1 MKRIEAIIVAACIL
15 AVIGLSALSFLSIKF
30 ALVAALGLAAIISD
44 VATAKAST
52 SAWIDSQNP
61 KRLNVETTVQ
71 LSGNTNIVSVN
82 LNFGFYFGAAQ
93 LVA

>member
-1 MKRIEAIIVAACIL
+1 MPARQEALGHRGV
-15 AVIGLSALSFLSIKF
+15 GLE
-30 ALVAALGLAAIISD
+30 ALGLAAIISD
-44 VATAKAST
+44 PKTAQAST
-52 SAWIDSQNP
+52 FASIDSQNP

>member
-1 MKRIEAIIVAACIL
+1 MAVAAVNSRIEAL
-15 AVIGLSALSFLSIKF
+15 A
-30 ALVAALGLAAIISD
+30 LAAIISD
-44 VATAKAST
+44 PDTTKAST
-52 SAWIDSQNP
+52 TGSIDSQNP

-71 LSGNTNIVSVN
+71 LSGNTNIVDVT